1 MSEHTSHDSHVAVSS
16 DRSFGWVM
24 AGFFTIV
31 GLWPL
36 WSGGPVRW
44 TLVIIALAFAA
55 VTLVRPALLNPLNL
69 LWHKLGLLLGKI
81 VAPLVMG
88 ALFFLVVTPLGL
100 LRRLTGADPL
110 RRRKKSTAD
119 SYWIP
124 RGTEGAGTMR
134 DQF

>member
-1 MSEHTSHDSHVAVSS
+1 MSEHIAHDHHVAVSS
-16 DRSFGWVM
+16 DRSFGCVM
-24 AGFFTIV
+24 AGFFAIV

-36 WSGGPVRW
+36 WGGGAPRW

-55 VTLVRPALLNPLNL
+55 VTIVRPVLLNPLNL

-88 ALFFLVVTPLGL
+88 LLFFVVVTPLGM
-100 LRRLTGADPL
+100 LRRLMGADPL
-110 RRRKKSTAD
+110 RRRKKVASD

-124 RGTEGAGTMR
+124 RGKDGAGTMR